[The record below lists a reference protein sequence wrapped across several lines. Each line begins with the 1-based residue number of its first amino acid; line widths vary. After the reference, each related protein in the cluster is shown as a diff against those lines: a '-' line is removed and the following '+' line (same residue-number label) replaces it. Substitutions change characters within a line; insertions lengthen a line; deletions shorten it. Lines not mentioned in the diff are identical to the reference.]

1 MPDQTAVNTFATRVN
16 LCGRK
21 FNDQRRLHD
30 NTVFQ
35 HFTTTFRVFPVIRTV
50 SVKPWEIDKMHNIL
64 GLHEYDELLDSYNR
78 EHEEYM
84 AKFHVFLCFS
94 RLMNSTH
101 HIWQCA
107 LNRWLYMWLVMS
119 VTALLLCATM

>member
-1 MPDQTAVNTFATRVN
+1 M
-16 LCGRK
+16 
-21 FNDQRRLHD
+21 
-30 NTVFQ
+30 
-35 HFTTTFRVFPVIRTV
+35 IRTV

-84 AKFHVFLCFS
+84 AVSRIPVFSL
-94 RLMNSTH
+94 LMNSTH

-119 VTALLLCATM
+119 VTALLLCAIM